1 MKSFSD
7 FLKEE
12 IDLRGNKGIP
22 DDLMGGAERQARSN
36 LGVRIDDPRQ
46 MNQYG
51 PQIMRL
57 IGQSQQIM
65 MQGLDRRQLEERF
78 VKLETLAKNIVL
90 AEYGELLEASEK
102 PVNLIIKLLR
112 PRRQVSEEIPDMD
125 DVPAQPDE
133 EFTQEIIKDENLR
146 KAVDK
151 KKILNVLNQGE
162 AKATKNIIQY
172 SDLVEPGLREIFGN
186 QWRTILDIWL
196 ETTEVANKMDWIMPL
211 DMKSDM
217 MKNVPQGMAG
227 ACQVTWEKEEK
238 EEEEETQQQEPQR
251 QQPQTPQPQKEEEE
265 DEEYDEEIDFQGDED
280 DYDSITIKAVG
291 IDFPMLLHEA
301 IKGIWALLKS
311 GAIKEDEEM
320 AKLIAQNTS
329 SFLDESQDFRYGVAM
344 QAMFRDFIVA
354 CKDSTKYSNMNARIY
369 AKLALDK
376 DRGGDFTDGEF
387 LEISKSIFS
396 SFDLVGRDNLEF
408 KLNEGKFNSS
418 EAKKKV
424 EELIAGII
432 EAERDYEKE
441 LAKWEVDSK
450 SAEHEYAGDEDD
462 EESGF
467 NDYLKDSG
475 IDKAD
480 AKEEVVKDVVDMD
493 DNELSELGK
502 TVKGKREIQE
512 VVDDLLDKGEYA
524 KIPRFSKYLNEGHEI
539 YLREIAAINEK
550 KLHRRN

>member
-1 MKSFSD
+1 MKNFSD

-22 DDLMGGAERQARSN
+22 TNLMSGAERQARTN
-36 LGVRIDDPRQ
+36 LGINIDDPRQ
-46 MNQYG
+46 MGQYG
-51 PQIMRL
+51 PQIMQL

-65 MQGLDRRQLEERF
+65 SQGLDRQQLEERF

-112 PRRQVSEEIPDMD
+112 PRRQVTEEIPDMD
-125 DVPAQPDE
+125 DVPAQPE
-133 EFTQEIIKDENLR
+133 ESTQEITRDENLR
-146 KAVDK
+146 NAVDK

-186 QWRTILDIWL
+186 QWKRILDIWL
-196 ETTEVANKMDWIMPL
+196 ETTEVANKMDWIMPI
-211 DMKSDM
+211 DIKSDM

-227 ACQVTWEKEEK
+227 ACQVTWEKEEREV
-238 EEEEETQQQEPQR
+238 EEEEEEEIQPQEPQEEEDY
-251 QQPQTPQPQKEEEE
+251 EEEE
-265 DEEYDEEIDFQGDED
+265 VDFKGDED

-354 CKDSTKYSNMNARIY
+354 CKDSNKYSNMNARIY
-369 AKLALDK
+369 GKLALDK
-376 DRGGDFTDGEF
+376 DRDGDFTDAEF
-387 LEISKSIFS
+387 LELSLSLFS
-396 SFDLVGRDNLEF
+396 AFDLVSERTLEF
-408 KLNEGKFNSS
+408 KLNNDKFNSS
-418 EAKKKV
+418 DAKKKI
-424 EELIAGII
+424 EALIAGII
-432 EAERDYEKE
+432 EAERNYEKE
-441 LAKWEVDSK
+441 LAEWEIENNRPK
-450 SAEHEYAGDEDD
+450 EPEYVNDEDD

-467 NDYLKDSG
+467 NDYLKDAG

-480 AKEEVVKDVVDMD
+480 DKEVVKDAIDMND
-493 DNELSELGK
+493 DELKEFAKS
-502 TVKGKREIQE
+502 VKGRREIQE
-512 VVDDLLDKGEYA
+512 IVDDLLEKGEYD
-524 KIPRFSKYLNEGHEI
+524 KIPKFSQYLKEGHEI
-539 YLREIAAINEK
+539 YLREIAMINEK
-550 KLHRRN
+550 KLHNRRN

>member
-22 DDLMGGAERQARSN
+22 DDLMGDAERQARTN
-36 LGVRIDDPRQ
+36 LGVRLDDPRQ

-78 VKLETLAKNIVL
+78 VKLETLAKDIVL

-112 PRRQVSEEIPDMD
+112 PRRQVKEEIPDMD

-133 EFTQEIIKDENLR
+133 EFTQEITRDENLR

-172 SDLVEPGLREIFGN
+172 SELVEPGLRDIFGD
-186 QWRTILDIWL
+186 QWEEILNIWL
-196 ETTEVANKMDWIMPL
+196 QTTEIANKLDWIFPIE
-211 DMKSDM
+211 MKSKM
-217 MKNVPQGMAG
+217 MKDMPQGMAG
-227 ACQVTWEKEEK
+227 ACQVKWEKD
-238 EEEEETQQQEPQR
+238 EEEEQQDEPQS
-251 QQPQTPQPQKEEEE
+251 QPEPQSQDEEE
-265 DEEYDEEIDFQGDED
+265 DYED
-280 DYDSITIKAVG
+280 DVDMEGDQNDFDRITIKAVG

-329 SFLDESQDFRYGVAM
+329 SFEDESQDFRYGVAI
-344 QAMFRDFIVA
+344 QAMFRDFIMA
-354 CKDSTKYSNMNARIY
+354 CKDSDKYSNMSARIY
-369 AKLALDK
+369 AKIALDK
-376 DRGGDFTDGEF
+376 ERGGDFTDGEF
-387 LEISKSIFS
+387 LELTKSMFS
-396 SFDLVGRDNLEF
+396 SFDLVEDVNLEF
-408 KLNEGKFNSS
+408 KLNVEKFNSS
-418 EAKKKV
+418 TAKRQIESLITGIVSAEKEYEKQLSEWEMDKKFSD
-424 EELIAGII
+424 ESSDEYSKDDEGEFDNFLSDAGIG
-432 EAERDYEKE
+432 R
-441 LAKWEVDSK
+441 
-450 SAEHEYAGDEDD
+450 
-462 EESGF
+462 
-467 NDYLKDSG
+467 
-475 IDKAD
+475 
-480 AKEEVVKDVVDMD
+480 AKEETPTIDDETYSDEDLSNMKTRDVQELID
-493 DNELSELGK
+493 DA
-502 TVKGKREIQE
+502 
-512 VVDDLLDKGEYA
+512 LDKGDYKEVG
-524 KIPRFSKYLNEGHEI
+524 RLSKFLKEGAEI
-539 YLREIAAINEK
+539 YLREVERINE
-550 KLHRRN
+550 LHTRRK

>member
-12 IDLRGNKGIP
+12 IDLRGNTGIP
-22 DDLMGGAERQARSN
+22 DDLMGGAERQARTN
-36 LGVRIDDPRQ
+36 LGVNIDDPRQ

-51 PQIMRL
+51 PQIMQL
-57 IGQSQQIM
+57 IGQSQQIV
-65 MQGLDRRQLEERF
+65 MQGLDRRQVEERF

-90 AEYGELLEASEK
+90 AEYGELLAASEK

-112 PRRQVSEEIPDMD
+112 PRRQVAEEIPDMA
-125 DVPAQPDE
+125 DVPAQPE
-133 EFTQEIIKDENLR
+133 NQEVIRDENLR

-186 QWRTILDIWL
+186 QWRRILDIWL

-227 ACQVTWEKEEK
+227 ACQVTWEKEESEVQ
-238 EEEEETQQQEPQR
+238 EEEEEI
-251 QQPQTPQPQKEEEE
+251 QPQVQPQVQEEEEE
-265 DEEYDEEIDFQGDED
+265 DYEEEVDFQGDED

-354 CKDSTKYSNMNARIY
+354 CKDSNKYSNMNARVY
-369 AKLALDK
+369 AKIALDK
-376 DRGGDFTDGEF
+376 ERGGDFTDGEF
-387 LEISKSIFS
+387 LELTKSLFS
-396 SFDLVGRDNLEF
+396 TFDLVSERNLEF
-408 KLNEGKFNSS
+408 KLNNDKFNSS
-418 EAKKKV
+418 DAKRKI
-424 EELIAGII
+424 ESLIDGII
-432 EAERDYEKE
+432 EAERNYEKE
-441 LAKWEVDSK
+441 LAEWEIENNRPK
-450 SAEHEYAGDEDD
+450 EPEYANDEDD
-462 EESGF
+462 DKSGF
-467 NDYLKDSG
+467 NDYLKDAG
-475 IDKAD
+475 IGKAD
-480 AKEEVVKDVVDMD
+480 DKEEVEKDTIDMND
-493 DNELSELGK
+493 DELAELAK
-502 TVKGKREIQE
+502 TTRGRRDIQE
-512 VVDDLLDKGEYA
+512 IVDDLLEKGEYE
-524 KIPRFSKYLNEGHEI
+524 KIPKFSKYLKEGHEI
-539 YLREIAAINEK
+539 YLREIAMINEK
-550 KLHRRN
+550 KLHNRRN

>member
-7 FLKEE
+7 FIKEE
-12 IDLRGNKGIP
+12 IDLRGNTGIP
-22 DDLMGGAERQARSN
+22 DDLMGGAERQARTN
-36 LGVRIDDPRQ
+36 LGVNIDDPRQ

-51 PQIMRL
+51 PQIMQL
-57 IGQSQQIM
+57 IGQSQQIV

-90 AEYGELLEASEK
+90 AEYGELLAASEK

-112 PRRQVSEEIPDMD
+112 PRRQVAEEIPDMD
-125 DVPAQPDE
+125 DVPAQPE
-133 EFTQEIIKDENLR
+133 NQEVIRDENLR

-186 QWRTILDIWL
+186 QWRRILDIWL

-227 ACQVTWEKEEK
+227 ACQVTWEKEES
-238 EEEEETQQQEPQR
+238 EEEEEEEI
-251 QQPQTPQPQKEEEE
+251 QPQVQPQVQEEEE
-265 DEEYDEEIDFQGDED
+265 DYEEEVDFQGDED

-354 CKDSTKYSNMNARIY
+354 CKDSNKYSNMNARVY
-369 AKLALDK
+369 AKIALDK
-376 DRGGDFTDGEF
+376 ERGGDFTDGEF
-387 LEISKSIFS
+387 LELTKSLFS
-396 SFDLVGRDNLEF
+396 TFDLVSERNLEF
-408 KLNEGKFNSS
+408 KLNNDKFNSS
-418 EAKKKV
+418 DAKKKI
-424 EELIAGII
+424 ESLIDGII
-432 EAERDYEKE
+432 EAERNYEKE
-441 LAKWEVDSK
+441 LAEWEIENNRPK
-450 SAEHEYAGDEDD
+450 EPEYANDEDD
-462 EESGF
+462 DKSGF
-467 NDYLKDSG
+467 NDYLKDAG
-475 IDKAD
+475 IGKAD
-480 AKEEVVKDVVDMD
+480 DKEEVEKDTIDMND
-493 DNELSELGK
+493 DELAELAK
-502 TVKGKREIQE
+502 TTRGRRDIQE
-512 VVDDLLDKGEYA
+512 IVDDLLEKGEYE
-524 KIPRFSKYLNEGHEI
+524 KIPKFSKYLKEGHEI
-539 YLREIAAINEK
+539 YLREIAMINEK
-550 KLHRRN
+550 KLHNRRN